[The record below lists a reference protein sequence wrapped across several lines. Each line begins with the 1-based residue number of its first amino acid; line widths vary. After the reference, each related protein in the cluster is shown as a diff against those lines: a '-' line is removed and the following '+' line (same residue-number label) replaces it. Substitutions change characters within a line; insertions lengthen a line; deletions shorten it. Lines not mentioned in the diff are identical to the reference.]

1 MCFLLT
7 ASAARWALLIF
18 DHPTPQDLVEYLNGR
33 LIAAEPERGGEVPT
47 TAVGLQSQPPSA
59 KPDATSPVPSTPPT
73 TPLNSTSTILPGPW
87 DEAAVGGASTGGRG
101 PAGESSGAHCLRH
114 QHSGGRGATAP

>member
-59 KPDATSPVPSTPPT
+59 KPDATSTAPSTPPT
-73 TPLNSTSTILPGPW
+73 TPLNSIKDLAGT
-87 DEAAVGGASTGGRG
+87 VGQG
-101 PAGESSGAHCLRH
+101 AGERGEH
-114 QHSGGRGATAP
+114 RGARAGRRIIGRTLRIASSSPAAG

>member
-1 MCFLLT
+1 MCFILT

-47 TAVGLQSQPPSA
+47 TAVGLQA
-59 KPDATSPVPSTPPT
+59 GRRIIERTLLIAISTP
-73 TPLNSTSTILPGPW
+73 
-87 DEAAVGGASTGGRG
+87 AAGAPPHRDTDR
-101 PAGESSGAHCLRH
+101 
-114 QHSGGRGATAP
+114 QQV